1 MTRLQLKPLLIGLMV
16 KNSLG
21 ILLRSHLLLGEQIST
36 GVVAMGVEAEVAE
49 DPWAVEATAEVV
61 AVAVAGAGSPVVV
74 AAAGDSSEPATG
86 SVPTLHV
93 RT

>member
-1 MTRLQLKPLLIGLMV
+1 MTHLLLKRRLTGLTV

-21 ILLRSHLLLGEQIST
+21 IRSRFHLLLGEQIST
-36 GVVAMGVEAEVAE
+36 GAVAMGVEAEGVE
-49 DPWAVEATAEVV
+49 DPWAVEATVEAVEVV
-61 AVAVAGAGSPVVV
+61 GAGVDSP
-74 AAAGDSSEPATG
+74 AAAAVAGDSSELATG